1 MLCLTLNAD
10 DDTKCEKE
18 INVLR
23 GVLYEAFNGGQLRLE
38 CPVRFCNKLTPTIK
52 WLKME
57 DKDSVEL
64 NVSGRFQT
72 EWKED
77 NQNGI
82 SFLIINNVQ
91 KADFGLYAC
100 GFESE
105 KSHYINV
112 AVKDGKETF
121 QDPNEKNSTSTDN
134 KHVWQYLY
142 CTVGI
147 VGIVIVVTVIS
158 VLSMKQCNDKA
169 KDKTEDENQ
178 YMDVPMVEQSAH
190 HSSTTTSPRA
200 SPHKSSSAPS
210 KTKRNQHRGRSV
222 VYAALNHQQLASGSR
237 PRTAP
242 EEQTEYAAIKVS

>member
-1 MLCLTLNAD
+1 MEAGLGWISKLFVLTMLCLTLNAD

-38 CPVRFCNKLTPTIK
+38 CPVP
-52 WLKME
+52 
-57 DKDSVEL
+57 
-64 NVSGRFQT
+64 
-72 EWKED
+72 
-77 NQNGI
+77 
-82 SFLIINNVQ
+82 
-91 KADFGLYAC
+91 DFGLYAC

-178 YMDVPMVEQSAH
+178 YMNVPRGGTVCPPLPPPTHTGGDKANDKTEDENQYMDVPMVEQSAH

>member
-1 MLCLTLNAD
+1 MEAGLGWISKLFVLTMLCLTLNAD

-38 CPVRFCNKLTPTIK
+38 CPVP
-52 WLKME
+52 
-57 DKDSVEL
+57 
-64 NVSGRFQT
+64 
-72 EWKED
+72 
-77 NQNGI
+77 
-82 SFLIINNVQ
+82 
-91 KADFGLYAC
+91 DFGLYAC